1 MKLSYI
7 FFLKSYREM
16 GLIDIFLMLII
27 VLTSKYKDTF
37 IVYSLT
43 PILFSDKFFN
53 LIWSNT
59 NEKLFFF
66 QFPSNELKKIAST
79 KQSQFIVEFNICY
92 LLITLLFNQNF
103 NGTNLTNWLLMNIFI
118 FINLIVGNILFN
130 IFFAIPLIK
139 SLILLITNSLVLI
152 VIFYINTYLIDFSFI
167 AFLSILIFLIFYR
180 SHTLNTLFSNL
191 HINTFYD

>member
-16 GLIDIFLMLII
+16 GLIDIFFMSII
-27 VLTSKYKDTF
+27 ILTSKYKDTF

-66 QFPSNELKKIAST
+66 QFPSIELKKIAST

-167 AFLSILIFLIFYR
+167 TFLSILIFLIFYR